1 MSGHQYYSIL
11 GLNSSATDA
20 EVKRRFRELA
30 KQYHPDR
37 NPNEDATAKF
47 QRLLEAYER
56 IIKKDFD
63 ANTGFVSKS
72 NQGNRGN
79 HEAQHR
85 EFHRKAWERYEQM
98 RKEQEAYSKEVFMAF
113 TSGYRMR
120 IKRIIGICCF
130 ALLAVLIAD
139 ETLPL
144 KPIHDR
150 VVGYNSTSYQ
160 SFTDGYVNEVST
172 GYGHHFFLAN
182 YTPTLFNEQSEITY
196 YQTAISR
203 SDVYVS
209 LKGKSFVVHFTYYW
223 ARWFLYLL
231 FVLGIIIP
239 FYRKDTILLYL
250 STYMSLY
257 VISGVVCSYV
267 LLNYRILSIITLG
280 NWP

>member
-1 MSGHQYYSIL
+1 
-11 GLNSSATDA
+11 
-20 EVKRRFRELA
+20 
-30 KQYHPDR
+30 
-37 NPNEDATAKF
+37 
-47 QRLLEAYER
+47 
-56 IIKKDFD
+56 
-63 ANTGFVSKS
+63 
-72 NQGNRGN
+72 
-79 HEAQHR
+79 
-85 EFHRKAWERYEQM
+85 M

-120 IKRIIGICCF
+120 IKLIIGICCF

-209 LKGKSFVVHFTYYW
+209 HNGKSIEVHFTYYW

>member
-120 IKRIIGICCF
+120 IKLIIGICCF

-160 SFTDGYVNEVST
+160 SFTNGYVNEVST

-209 LKGKSFVVHFTYYW
+209 HNGKWIEVHFTYYW

-231 FVLGIIIP
+231 FVLRIIIP

>member
-1 MSGHQYYSIL
+1 MKITIRFATLLIAVLSF
-11 GLNSSATDA
+11 SAC
-20 EVKRRFRELA
+20 
-30 KQYHPDR
+30 
-37 NPNEDATAKF
+37 
-47 QRLLEAYER
+47 
-56 IIKKDFD
+56 IKKDFD

-120 IKRIIGICCF
+120 IKLIIGICCF

-160 SFTDGYVNEVST
+160 SFTNGYVNEVST

-209 LKGKSFVVHFTYYW
+209 HNGKSIEVHFTYYW

>member
-120 IKRIIGICCF
+120 IKLIIGICCF

-160 SFTDGYVNEVST
+160 SFTNGYVNEVST

-209 LKGKSFVVHFTYYW
+209 HNGKWIEVHFTYYW